1 MLLKYISRF
10 SRLKPNIN
18 NGKIAGLGILKVVQV
33 TVCGLQNIDFTND
46 TIKVLEIHFSYN
58 KKIQK
63 VRNYLTTVK

>member
-33 TVCGLQNIDFTND
+33 TVRGLQNIDFTNH